1 MVFRGG
7 GEQLVLSVLEPGA
20 ALEGMEGP
28 WCPQAEL
35 QQLGGS
41 ALPAGSSSQES
52 GLWRE
57 A

>member
-7 GEQLVLSVLEPGA
+7 GEQLVLSVPEPGA

-35 QQLGGS
+35 QWLGGS